1 MMMDVLQAVT
11 AVDAFEIEIE
21 AHAGVGSPEGRI
33 SVVGLP
39 DSAVKESRDR
49 VGSAPLGSREPLIK
63 VLSRFEDLI
72 DMVLRPKTQPLH
84 LIYQRA
90 P

>member
-1 MMMDVLQAVT
+1 M
-11 AVDAFEIEIE
+11 EIEVY
-21 AHAGVGSPEGRI
+21 ARWGPPEERI

-39 DSAVKESRDR
+39 DTAVKGSTGSI
-49 VGSAPLGSREPLIK
+49 GSAPLGSREPLIK

-84 LIYQRA
+84 LVYQRA